1 MYWSKY
7 QRHREDWLQR
17 WRDWSVHLISITF
30 NKLITI
36 KQLCNKVKLE
46 KFFVFFF
53 PPLLQFK
60 WFQIEVLQAMEKNVK
75 LDQEYI
81 DVRLTRFLLKKKKLD
96 YPQSNCFQR
105 ESLYEVLTFLVRF
118 WSINVFKSF
127 WSFFLNLC
135 QGISFILTRFSLS
148 CFICL
153 TPDFLFF

>member
-30 NKLITI
+30 NKLITV

-81 DVRLTRFLLKKKKLD
+81 DVRLTRFLLKKKKNLTIH
-96 YPQSNCFQR
+96 
-105 ESLYEVLTFLVRF
+105 EVTVSKEKVYMTFLVRF

-135 QGISFILTRFSLS
+135 QGLSFILTPFSLS

-153 TPDFLFF
+153 TPDFLFFF